1 MQKWLLT
8 IIIAILPVITACSKT
23 DTEVSVPEEETGK
36 KTEIKFLQL
45 NLWVECTKVEHAPEY
60 LIEQI
65 ATLQP
70 DIATFC
76 ELYKGPQDDPVMPKL
91 MQGLKD
97 KGLIYYDARID
108 GRAVISK
115 YPIKETER
123 INKWMFKAILDVNG
137 KRVAV
142 YPAHSEYRYYTC
154 YYPRGYNDGSVNWDK
169 LPAPIT
175 DVNKILAV
183 CEESDRIESAQ
194 AFINNAAKELEQ
206 GALVFFA
213 GDLNEPSYLDWQADT
228 KDLFDHRGCIVNW
241 GTSKLL
247 VQRGYKD
254 AYRVIHPDPVKCPGF
269 TFPADNKSVIPEN
282 LSWAPEADERERI
295 DFVYFNT
302 TKNNNN
308 KTMKKFSIVAAL
320 AIAISGIFASCGNTP
335 AKANLKNDVDTLS
348 YAIGMAQTQGL
359 KQYLLQMDIDTT
371 YIDEFVKGL
380 NDGANAGDNKKKAA
394 YYMGVQI
401 GQQMPLKDR

>member
-115 YPIKETER
+115 YPIKASTNGCSKR
-123 INKWMFKAILDVNG
+123 FWMSMG
-137 KRVAV
+137 
-142 YPAHSEYRYYTC
+142 
-154 YYPRGYNDGSVNWDK
+154 
-169 LPAPIT
+169 
-175 DVNKILAV
+175 
-183 CEESDRIESAQ
+183 
-194 AFINNAAKELEQ
+194 
-206 GALVFFA
+206 
-213 GDLNEPSYLDWQADT
+213 NEWP
-228 KDLFDHRGCIVNW
+228 
-241 GTSKLL
+241 
-247 VQRGYKD
+247 
-254 AYRVIHPDPVKCPGF
+254 F
-269 TFPADNKSVIPEN
+269 TRHIQ
-282 LSWAPEADERERI
+282 
-295 DFVYFNT
+295 
-302 TKNNNN
+302 
-308 KTMKKFSIVAAL
+308 SIVTTPVTIPGDTMTVAL
-320 AIAISGIFASCGNTP
+320 IGINFR
-335 AKANLKNDVDTLS
+335 LLS
-348 YAIGMAQTQGL
+348 LM
-359 KQYLLQMDIDTT
+359 
-371 YIDEFVKGL
+371 
-380 NDGANAGDNKKKAA
+380 
-394 YYMGVQI
+394 
-401 GQQMPLKDR
+401 

>member
-65 ATLQP
+65 AALQP

-91 MQGLKD
+91 MQGLKE

-206 GALVFFA
+206 GALYA
-213 GDLNEPSYLDWQADT
+213 PKGNDAKLYGTGTDLNQLVTAGAELTYNVPHWKFGLEYTLSSAWYGSLNTSNGKIQDT
-228 KDLFDHRGCIVNW
+228 HAVC
-241 GTSKLL
+241 
-247 VQRGYKD
+247 
-254 AYRVIHPDPVKCPGF
+254 
-269 TFPADNKSVIPEN
+269 
-282 LSWAPEADERERI
+282 
-295 DFVYFNT
+295 
-302 TKNNNN
+302 NNR
-308 KTMKKFSIVAAL
+308 IVAVAM
-320 AIAISGIFASCGNTP
+320 F
-335 AKANLKNDVDTLS
+335 
-348 YAIGMAQTQGL
+348 M
-359 KQYLLQMDIDTT
+359 
-371 YIDEFVKGL
+371 F
-380 NDGANAGDNKKKAA
+380 
-394 YYMGVQI
+394 
-401 GQQMPLKDR
+401 

>member
-142 YPAHSEYRYYTC
+142 YPKRFDLDC
-154 YYPRGYNDGSVNWDK
+154 YV
-169 LPAPIT
+169 
-175 DVNKILAV
+175 
-183 CEESDRIESAQ
+183 
-194 AFINNAAKELEQ
+194 
-206 GALVFFA
+206 GARCV
-213 GDLNEPSYLDWQADT
+213 YL
-228 KDLFDHRGCIVNW
+228 
-241 GTSKLL
+241 
-247 VQRGYKD
+247 
-254 AYRVIHPDPVKCPGF
+254 
-269 TFPADNKSVIPEN
+269 
-282 LSWAPEADERERI
+282 
-295 DFVYFNT
+295 
-302 TKNNNN
+302 
-308 KTMKKFSIVAAL
+308 
-320 AIAISGIFASCGNTP
+320 
-335 AKANLKNDVDTLS
+335 
-348 YAIGMAQTQGL
+348 
-359 KQYLLQMDIDTT
+359 
-371 YIDEFVKGL
+371 
-380 NDGANAGDNKKKAA
+380 
-394 YYMGVQI
+394 
-401 GQQMPLKDR
+401 

>member
-123 INKWMFKAILDVNG
+123 INKWMFKA
-137 KRVAV
+137 
-142 YPAHSEYRYYTC
+142 
-154 YYPRGYNDGSVNWDK
+154 
-169 LPAPIT
+169 
-175 DVNKILAV
+175 
-183 CEESDRIESAQ
+183 
-194 AFINNAAKELEQ
+194 
-206 GALVFFA
+206 
-213 GDLNEPSYLDWQADT
+213 
-228 KDLFDHRGCIVNW
+228 
-241 GTSKLL
+241 
-247 VQRGYKD
+247 
-254 AYRVIHPDPVKCPGF
+254 F
-269 TFPADNKSVIPEN
+269 TRHIQ
-282 LSWAPEADERERI
+282 
-295 DFVYFNT
+295 
-302 TKNNNN
+302 
-308 KTMKKFSIVAAL
+308 SIVTTPVTIPGDTMTVAL
-320 AIAISGIFASCGNTP
+320 IGINFR
-335 AKANLKNDVDTLS
+335 LLS
-348 YAIGMAQTQGL
+348 LM
-359 KQYLLQMDIDTT
+359 
-371 YIDEFVKGL
+371 
-380 NDGANAGDNKKKAA
+380 
-394 YYMGVQI
+394 
-401 GQQMPLKDR
+401 